1 MDLDLAVGTT
11 PLKEAESIKASLA
24 REAVNYYDDFH
35 LSPLKVRRDGWEEIV
50 WEGMGPGSHQG
61 ISG

>member
-1 MDLDLAVGTT
+1 MDLDLAVGKT

-35 LSPLKVRRDGWEEIV
+35 LSPLKVRREGWGGNGRGGEWRE
-50 WEGMGPGSHQG
+50 
-61 ISG
+61 